1 MSRVFDH
8 IPDSH
13 KDILDS
19 KCYAHVATLRPD
31 GRISNHPVCLLW
43 DGKHVRFSTMRSRQK
58 VRNLEADPRL
68 AISAASPENA
78 WHYLEIRGTA
88 ELADDPDRSAID
100 AVARKY
106 MGQERYDLDPPG
118 TERVTVT
125 VHIEQVSV
133 E

>member
-13 KDILDS
+13 KDILES
-19 KCYAHVATLRPD
+19 ECYAHVATLRPD
-31 GRISNHPVCLLW
+31 GQISSHPVCLLW
-43 DGKHVRFSTMRSRQK
+43 DGEYVRFSTTRSRQK
-58 VRNLEADPRL
+58 VRNLEADSRL
-68 AISAASPENA
+68 AISAAHPENA

-88 ELADDPDRSAID
+88 ELADDPDRIAID
-100 AVARKY
+100 AVAQKY
-106 MGQERYDLDPPG
+106 MGQERYDLDPPD

-125 VHIEQVSV
+125 VRIKQVSV

>member
-1 MSRVFDH
+1 MRTSQHCVPTGASRTTQ
-8 IPDSH
+8 
-13 KDILDS
+13 
-19 KCYAHVATLRPD
+19 C
-31 GRISNHPVCLLW
+31 VCS
-43 DGKHVRFSTMRSRQK
+43 GTASTC
-58 VRNLEADPRL
+58 A
-68 AISAASPENA
+68 AASPENA

-106 MGQERYDLDPPG
+106 MGQEHYDLDPPG

>member
-43 DGKHVRFSTMRSRQK
+43 DGKHVRFSTMRSLGSTWGRSTMIWTRR
-58 VRNLEADPRL
+58 V
-68 AISAASPENA
+68 
-78 WHYLEIRGTA
+78 
-88 ELADDPDRSAID
+88 RSA
-100 AVARKY
+100 
-106 MGQERYDLDPPG
+106 
-118 TERVTVT
+118 
-125 VHIEQVSV
+125 
-133 E
+133 